1 MSTITTTP
9 RRTSITYEEYSIQGN
24 YGYGWEDVSTYS
36 SPDYENPGKSAMAD
50 LKEYNIS
57 GIGAHRLVTRRV
69 LRHDY
74 TLSELEAL
82 PTIEQGHM
90 DDLKIKTKYIKVWL
104 SRMTKEDGMPYDNQV
119 TIERLTSS
127 YTWETVYQFQAR

>member
-1 MSTITTTP
+1 MNTVTTP
-9 RRTSITYEEYSIQGN
+9 NRKASTTYEEYAIQGN

-36 SPDYENPGKSAMAD
+36 RPDYENPYRSALAD

-57 GIGAHRLVTRRV
+57 GTGAHRLVKRRT
-69 LRHDY
+69 LREDY
-74 TLSELEAL
+74 TLAELEAL

-119 TIERLTSS
+119 TIERLTSN
-127 YTWETVYQFQAR
+127 YTWVTVSQFQAR

>member
-1 MSTITTTP
+1 MNTVTTTT
-9 RRTSITYEEYSIQGN
+9 RKVSTTYEEYAIQGN
-24 YGYGWEDVSTYS
+24 YGYRWEDISTYS
-36 SPDYENPGKSAMAD
+36 RPDYENPYKSAIED
-50 LKEYNIS
+50 LKEYRIS
-57 GIGAHRLVTRRV
+57 GIGAHRLVTRRA

-74 TLSELEAL
+74 TLAELAAL

-127 YTWETVYQFQAR
+127 YTWEIVSQFQAK